1 MKNALRL
8 NHLLLSFFAVLAYAQ
23 AGQGTLEGHWTL
35 DRAWSNSSA
44 DAPWIPATQWQ
55 SDLSATL
62 AIDMNGIGI
71 EATVDDDNATLER
84 LYVDISTNKTDWT
97 IGRKP
102 QEWSYGFNSEQLNW
116 VQNQS
121 IILREQYFSFGSWQS
136 LCLNENSQVD
146 CAMRLSGWFSQADWQ
161 LQAAYGEYWRTA
173 AGVQVPFGLGGLL
186 FGEIY
191 WSENEPTLS
200 LQQVAPSVA
209 TVANQPE
216 SMTQINFG
224 AQWTSSFNLTL
235 QVESLVRNQGLDSMQ
250 WHTIVEQLNTPNAGL
265 VSSAFAQPF
274 GRSQHMIRLAQSW
287 QSFEFESINL
297 YWPDASNSWLHE
309 LNLGY
314 VINDQIDLEI
324 NWQHA
329 RKGSVLNRIGL
340 QDSVSVTLNFK
351 DGFAIS
357 Q

>member
-1 MKNALRL
+1 MKKTLRIDF
-8 NHLLLSFFAVLAYAQ
+8 LLLQLFVALAYAH
-23 AGQGTLEGHWTL
+23 AGQGTLEGQWTL
-35 DRAWSNSSA
+35 NRAWSNSSA
-44 DAPWIPATQWQ
+44 DASWIPATQWQ
-55 SDLSATL
+55 PDLSATL
-62 AIDMNGIGI
+62 TIDMNGLGI

-84 LYVDISTNKTDWT
+84 LYVDISTDSTDWT

-116 VQNQS
+116 IQDQS

-136 LCLNENSQVD
+136 LCLNENAQVD

-161 LQAAYGEYWRTA
+161 LQAAYGVHWRTA

-191 WSENEPTLS
+191 WSESEPALS
-200 LQQVAPSVA
+200 LQQVAPFVV
-209 TVANQPE
+209 TLANQTG
-216 SMTQINFG
+216 SMTQINIGF
-224 AQWTSSFNLTL
+224 QWTSSFNLTL

-250 WHTIVEQLNTPNAGL
+250 WQTIVEQLKTSNAGL
-265 VSSAFAQPF
+265 VSSAFAKPF
-274 GRSQHMIRLAQSW
+274 GHSQHMIRLAQSW
-287 QSFEFESINL
+287 QNFEFESINL
-297 YWPDASNSWLHE
+297 YWPDATNSWLHE

-314 VINDQIDLEI
+314 VINDQIELEI

-329 RKGSVLNRIGL
+329 RKDSVLNRIGL
-340 QDSVSVTLNFK
+340 QDSVSVTLTFK
-351 DGFAIS
+351 DGFAIA